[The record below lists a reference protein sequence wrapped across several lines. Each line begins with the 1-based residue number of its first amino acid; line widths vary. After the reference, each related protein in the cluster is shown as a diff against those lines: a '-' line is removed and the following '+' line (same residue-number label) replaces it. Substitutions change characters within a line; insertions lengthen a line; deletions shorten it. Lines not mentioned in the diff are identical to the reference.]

1 MRKFGTR
8 SEVFDGQATMTR
20 GGLKK
25 DDLMLSRTMK
35 IVSKKKS
42 EMAKA
47 SYAKYGFRSRAEKP
61 KTKEPSEKKEP
72 KEEPKEVKK
81 AKKTKRRRKKNVAE

>member
-25 DDLMLSRTMK
+25 DDLMSRTMK

-47 SYAKYGFRSRAEKP
+47 SYAKYGFRSRAKEEP
-61 KTKEPSEKKEP
+61 KEES

>member
-47 SYAKYGFRSRAEKP
+47 SYAKYGFRSRE
-61 KTKEPSEKKEP
+61 KTKEPSEKTKEP

-81 AKKTKRRRKKNVAE
+81 AKKTKKRRKKNVAE